1 MDPVCFIGQH
11 AWCRRHWDKRS
22 LADQMG
28 AENKKAAGNSW
39 EQLTVMLWMVP
50 RFCKLAAK
58 MVLSSFYHINVH
70 YTSICC
76 HTQVKKMVMIMLRWT
91 WKWIQIM
98 RLMIWR
104 KALWNKMRMNL
115 GLTLFCNFSLK

>member
-1 MDPVCFIGQH
+1 LV
-11 AWCRRHWDKRS
+11 
-22 LADQMG
+22 DQME

-50 RFCKLAAK
+50 RFYKLAAK
-58 MVLSSFYHINVH
+58 TVLFLFHHINVH
-70 YTSICC
+70 YTSIRC

-104 KALWNKMRMNL
+104 KALWNKMKMSL